1 MDQSLL
7 DIVIHLLQ
15 HHSEYDCVK
24 DLQNITCKKK
34 ILSDSVSSVKKVSM
48 TDNNDDEFKSKG
60 FDYDSLVEDGLK
72 DVVKRG
78 LKITSETGL
87 IGNSHFFISFN
98 GDDPDVIVPNE
109 LKTTDNSEIKIII
122 QHQFW
127 DLKSTDNH
135 FEVTLSFNGKKKNIS
150 VPFKALTSFTD
161 PSVGFGLQ
169 FKTDKQLKLSNGENQ
184 TELPDVEKSP
194 NSSENVKSGEI
205 VSLDAFR
212 DKK

>member
-1 MDQSLL
+1 
-7 DIVIHLLQ
+7 
-15 HHSEYDCVK
+15 
-24 DLQNITCKKK
+24 
-34 ILSDSVSSVKKVSM
+34 M
-48 TDNNDDEFKSKG
+48 TDNNDDGFKSKS

-72 DVVKRG
+72 DVVKKV

-109 LKTTDNSEIKIII
+109 LKNTDNSEIKIII

-169 FKTDKQLKLSNGENQ
+169 FKIDKQLKLSNGENE
-184 TELPDVEKSP
+184 TEISDIEKTP
-194 NSSENVKSGEI
+194 KSSEDVKSGEI

>member
-1 MDQSLL
+1 MA
-7 DIVIHLLQ
+7 
-15 HHSEYDCVK
+15 
-24 DLQNITCKKK
+24 
-34 ILSDSVSSVKKVSM
+34 
-48 TDNNDDEFKSKG
+48 DNRNDDGSDSKG
-60 FDYDSLVEDGLK
+60 FNYDSLVEESLK
-72 DVVKRG
+72 NVVIKV
-78 LKITSETGL
+78 LKTTSDTGL

-98 GDDPDVIVPNE
+98 GDDPDVVVPAE
-109 LKTTDNSEIKIII
+109 LKSTDGSEIKIII

-150 VPFKALTSFTD
+150 VPYKAVTSFTD

-169 FKTDKQLKLSNGENQ
+169 FKIDDQSNLPNEQNKAKLLDKEIVLE
-184 TELPDVEKSP
+184 PPEK
-194 NSSENVKSGEI
+194 EKSGEI

>member
-1 MDQSLL
+1 
-7 DIVIHLLQ
+7 
-15 HHSEYDCVK
+15 
-24 DLQNITCKKK
+24 
-34 ILSDSVSSVKKVSM
+34 M
-48 TDNNDDEFKSKG
+48 TDNNNDGFKSKS

-72 DVVKRG
+72 DVVKKV

-87 IGNSHFFISFN
+87 KGNSHFFISFN
-98 GDDPDVIVPNE
+98 GDDPDVIVPSE

-169 FKTDKQLKLSNGENQ
+169 FKIDKQLKLSNGENQ
-184 TELPDVEKSP
+184 TELSDIEKTP
-194 NSSENVKSGEI
+194 KSSENVKSGEI

>member
-1 MDQSLL
+1 
-7 DIVIHLLQ
+7 
-15 HHSEYDCVK
+15 
-24 DLQNITCKKK
+24 
-34 ILSDSVSSVKKVSM
+34 M
-48 TDNNDDEFKSKG
+48 TDNNDDGFKSKG

-72 DVVKRG
+72 DVVKRV

-135 FEVTLSFNGKKKNIS
+135 FEVTLSFNGKKKNIL

-169 FKTDKQLKLSNGENQ
+169 FKIDKQLKLSNGENQ
-184 TELPDVEKSP
+184 TELSDIEKTP
-194 NSSENVKSGEI
+194 KSSKNVKSGEI

-212 DKK
+212 DKKIK

>member
-1 MDQSLL
+1 L
-7 DIVIHLLQ
+7 
-15 HHSEYDCVK
+15 
-24 DLQNITCKKK
+24 
-34 ILSDSVSSVKKVSM
+34 
-48 TDNNDDEFKSKG
+48 TDNNNDDDGFKSKG
-60 FDYDSLVEDGLK
+60 FDYDTLVEKGLK
-72 DVVKRG
+72 DVVKRV

-98 GDDPDVIVPNE
+98 GNDPDVIVPNE

-135 FEVTLSFNGKKKNIS
+135 FEVTLSFNGKKKNIL
-150 VPFKALTSFTD
+150 VPFRALTSFTD

-169 FKTDKQLKLSNGENQ
+169 FKVDKQLKLSNAENL
-184 TELPDVEKSP
+184 TELPDIEK
-194 NSSENVKSGEI
+194 NSKSLENGKSGEI

-212 DKK
+212 DKQ

>member
-1 MDQSLL
+1 LADNS
-7 DIVIHLLQ
+7 
-15 HHSEYDCVK
+15 
-24 DLQNITCKKK
+24 
-34 ILSDSVSSVKKVSM
+34 
-48 TDNNDDEFKSKG
+48 NNDGSDSKG
-60 FDYDSLVEDGLK
+60 FNYDSLVEESLK
-72 DVVKRG
+72 NVVKKV

-87 IGNSHFFISFN
+87 IGKSHFFISFN
-98 GDDPDVIVPNE
+98 GDDPDVVVPSE
-109 LKTTDNSEIKIII
+109 LKSTDTSEIKIII

-169 FKTDKQLKLSNGENQ
+169 FKIDKQLKLSNGENQ
-184 TELPDVEKSP
+184 TELSNIEKTP
-194 NSSENVKSGEI
+194 KSSENEKSGEI

>member
-1 MDQSLL
+1 
-7 DIVIHLLQ
+7 
-15 HHSEYDCVK
+15 
-24 DLQNITCKKK
+24 
-34 ILSDSVSSVKKVSM
+34 M
-48 TDNNDDEFKSKG
+48 TDNNDDGFKSKS
-60 FDYDSLVEDGLK
+60 FDYDSLVEEGLK
-72 DVVKRG
+72 DVVKRV

-98 GDDPDVIVPNE
+98 GDDPDVIVPSE

-169 FKTDKQLKLSNGENQ
+169 FKTDKQLQLSNGENQ
-184 TELPDVEKSP
+184 TELPDIEKTP
-194 NSSENVKSGEI
+194 KSSENVKSGEI

>member
-1 MDQSLL
+1 
-7 DIVIHLLQ
+7 
-15 HHSEYDCVK
+15 
-24 DLQNITCKKK
+24 
-34 ILSDSVSSVKKVSM
+34 M
-48 TDNNDDEFKSKG
+48 TDNNDDGFKSKG

-72 DVVKRG
+72 DVVKRV

-169 FKTDKQLKLSNGENQ
+169 FKIDKQLKLSNGENQ
-184 TELPDVEKSP
+184 TELSDIEKIP
-194 NSSENVKSGEI
+194 NSPENVKSGEI

>member
-1 MDQSLL
+1 
-7 DIVIHLLQ
+7 
-15 HHSEYDCVK
+15 
-24 DLQNITCKKK
+24 
-34 ILSDSVSSVKKVSM
+34 M
-48 TDNNDDEFKSKG
+48 TDNNDDGFKSKG
-60 FDYDSLVEDGLK
+60 FDYDSLVEEGLK
-72 DVVKRG
+72 DVVKRV

-169 FKTDKQLKLSNGENQ
+169 FKTDKQLQLSNGENQ
-184 TELPDVEKSP
+184 TELPDIEKTP
-194 NSSENVKSGEI
+194 KSSENSKSGEI

>member
-1 MDQSLL
+1 
-7 DIVIHLLQ
+7 
-15 HHSEYDCVK
+15 
-24 DLQNITCKKK
+24 
-34 ILSDSVSSVKKVSM
+34 M
-48 TDNNDDEFKSKG
+48 TDNNDDGFKSKG
-60 FDYDSLVEDGLK
+60 FDYDSLVEEGLK
-72 DVVKRG
+72 DVVKRV

-109 LKTTDNSEIKIII
+109 LKNTDNSEIKIII

-169 FKTDKQLKLSNGENQ
+169 FKTDKQLQLSNGENQ
-184 TELPDVEKSP
+184 TELPDIEKTP
-194 NSSENVKSGEI
+194 KSSENAKSGEI

>member
-1 MDQSLL
+1 L
-7 DIVIHLLQ
+7 
-15 HHSEYDCVK
+15 
-24 DLQNITCKKK
+24 
-34 ILSDSVSSVKKVSM
+34 
-48 TDNNDDEFKSKG
+48 TDNNDDGFKSKG

-72 DVVKRG
+72 DVVKRV

-109 LKTTDNSEIKIII
+109 LKTPDNSEIKIII

-169 FKTDKQLKLSNGENQ
+169 FKIDKQLKLSNGENQ
-184 TELPDVEKSP
+184 TELSDIEKTP
-194 NSSENVKSGEI
+194 NSPENVKSGEI